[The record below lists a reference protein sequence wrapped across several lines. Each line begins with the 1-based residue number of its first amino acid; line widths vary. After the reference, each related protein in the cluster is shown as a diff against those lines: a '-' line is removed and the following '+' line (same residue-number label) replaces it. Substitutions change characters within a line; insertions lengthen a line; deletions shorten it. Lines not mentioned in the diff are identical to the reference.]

1 MTRCV
6 AALAVVVLRAG
17 AMGGMP
23 FAALRM
29 ALLAIV
35 AVAALLTVM
44 ATV

>member
-29 ALLAIV
+29 ALPTI
-35 AVAALLTVM
+35 AVAALLAVM